1 MTSQQ
6 RVHALLAHGL
16 DEEAVAAI
24 LDVELA
30 DIQRAQQDDSYEI
43 PVPEAIRGPAGVT
56 GAAGAA
62 GAAGATGAAGAGA
75 SPARASLP
83 TRTLNVAFTPGDG
96 THPTLVVMAV
106 AVTCAPGQ
114 AGYFYVVDMEANGT
128 TEGNEVGSVV
138 HDRSGAAV
146 ATGDE
151 IVGGTITMMVP
162 AGKKLKA
169 KFAGTAATRS
179 VRPPSTSCPSGPAG
193 RALRAVLLGRGAGRA
208 VRGAPGR

>member
-30 DIQRAQQDDSYEI
+30 DIQRAQQDDSYE
-43 PVPEAIRGPAGVT
+43 
-56 GAAGAA
+56 
-62 GAAGATGAAGAGA
+62 
-75 SPARASLP
+75 
-83 TRTLNVAFTPGDG
+83 
-96 THPTLVVMAV
+96 
-106 AVTCAPGQ
+106 
-114 AGYFYVVDMEANGT
+114 DMEANGT

-169 KFAGTAATRS
+169 KFAGTGNYEIRS
-179 VRPPSTSCPSGPAG
+179 TAEY
-193 RALRAVLLGRGAGRA
+193 VLS
-208 VRGAPGR
+208 